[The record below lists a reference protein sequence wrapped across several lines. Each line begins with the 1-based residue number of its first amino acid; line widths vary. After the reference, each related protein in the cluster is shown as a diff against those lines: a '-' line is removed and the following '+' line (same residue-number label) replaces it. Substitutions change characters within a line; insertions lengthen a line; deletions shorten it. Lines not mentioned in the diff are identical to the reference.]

1 MKSNI
6 HIKDGTW
13 LTFRCPPDLY
23 HLLEQESKKTNT
35 CKSEIVRQATFKAL
49 RKKTT
54 KWKILLFKYL

>member
-13 LTFRCPPDLY
+13 LTFRCPPELY
-23 HLLEQESKKTNT
+23 VLLEEESKKTNT

-54 KWKILLFKYL
+54 K